1 MVEPISAQ
9 DFTAV
14 YCVKCLYE
22 FFWWLPAIKYRVVM
36 TPDSAILW
44 RAESKFQILF
54 VFSSWLYKNV
64 DIFIIFDYGRG
75 WREFRKLWRELWQR
89 LWKCLFWPITKVI
102 YLITFLLLL
111 FFNPQSVARDSEV
124 PFSFSNFIEHF
135 LQLTTSKNWSTAN
148 WGI

>member
-44 RAESKFQILF
+44 REESKFQILF
-54 VFSSWLYKNV
+54 VFTH
-64 DIFIIFDYGRG
+64 DYIKMFKFSLFLITVVVGENSENYGESYDRDY
-75 WREFRKLWRELWQR
+75 ESAYSDPLQR
-89 LWKCLFWPITKVI
+89 L
-102 YLITFLLLL
+102 
-111 FFNPQSVARDSEV
+111 
-124 PFSFSNFIEHF
+124 FI
-135 LQLTTSKNWSTAN
+135 
-148 WGI
+148 